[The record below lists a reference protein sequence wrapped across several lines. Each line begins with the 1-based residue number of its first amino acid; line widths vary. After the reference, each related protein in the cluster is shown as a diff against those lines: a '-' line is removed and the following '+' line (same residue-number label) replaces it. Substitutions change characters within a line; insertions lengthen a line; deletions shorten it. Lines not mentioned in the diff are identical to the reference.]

1 MHPGKLWPPPCC
13 SEKLYARFLGGRET
27 GDIYIYNLY
36 IYMLFV
42 ERFGVQELLR
52 KDRKKLIET
61 LLKKDLPVI
70 LEVAMCACRKIVGS
84 DTQKLTNAKSQ
95 LVKMCT
101 CFVNMHRYNMT
112 ISTRKRA

>member
-1 MHPGKLWPPPCC
+1 
-13 SEKLYARFLGGRET
+13 
-27 GDIYIYNLY
+27 
-36 IYMLFV
+36 MLFV

-84 DTQKLTNAKSQ
+84 DTLKLTNAKSQ